1 MSAPMCVNANI
12 KWRWQDVRMP
22 LALAFGGAGLTA
34 LLANEVGGGGRPLMH
49 RARTAVIAFQT
60 NSSEVNLGHS
70 HAPRQRFSSTQ
81 PAYH

>member
-1 MSAPMCVNANI
+1 MAV
-12 KWRWQDVRMP
+12 QDVQTG

-60 NSSEVNLGHS
+60 NSSEVNLEHS
-70 HAPRQRFSSTQ
+70 RQRLSAVRNPDNAALPCRRHG
-81 PAYH
+81 PAH